1 MEKLIGQTLNRYKIV
16 SLLGEGGMGA
26 VFKAHDLTLQ
36 RDVAIKVMH
45 GHYARQPNFQE
56 RFLQEARTA
65 ARLDHPGIVQVH
77 DFGQDRSQL
86 YIVMEF
92 IPGDNLGKMMRD
104 LRAQKKW
111 IMLPESISLIRQVA
125 LALDYAHRQGVLHRD
140 LKPGNIM
147 IEPEASEGLPYRPV
161 ITDLGL
167 AKLVE
172 GGLVT
177 VDGTSMGT
185 PAYMSPEQSMGM
197 ATDARSDVYSLG
209 VLLFE
214 LSTGRLPFPAS
225 TLTEARRYHAETP
238 VPMPRSIREDLPD
251 ELEKI
256 ILKSM
261 EKDPSRRYQNASAL
275 AEALKG
281 AVPGASTA
289 VSAPTALQGAVSLFT
304 QYQQSLVEQRGASI
318 FEEFEPPSDV
328 SKDRIQI
335 LSPDRTSK
343 SLPLKRPGIT
353 IGREPDCDVV
363 IDDRSAS
370 RQHARVDFDGAN
382 YRVADLNSSNGTYLA
397 NARLLPG
404 IPEIWTPDKALRI
417 GNTWFRLVLA
427 GGAGSASAGVRSP
440 STQVDFSRVTSS
452 GGQGRVGL
460 FIETAQITAEPG
472 QATSIPIVLLNQGAV
487 VDHFQ
492 ISVGGVPAPWVT
504 VPPKPIQM
512 MPGDQNETT
521 ILIRPP
527 RTPQGRA
534 GRYPVTIRVIS
545 QDAPEQFV
553 ETQAVLTVSSFS
565 QFSSELHPQKIR
577 ANQTG
582 RVTVR
587 NQGNTQET
595 FSMSWK
601 DRGNELAF
609 TPPKT
614 MLNVPAGQDASAEF
628 SAKPHKR
635 AWIGGE
641 KIHSISVQV
650 ESAQAQ
656 SQTHAGEVIS
666 RALIPAW
673 VLPLALVMCL
683 VLAGILVMLSS
694 SMIGRANQATQTARA
709 NRTAVAIAV
718 QETNQAGTAAVL
730 AIENANQATRDA
742 ATVTATWLEAD
753 DDKDGLTNGKEL
765 ELNTLPNKRDTDED
779 GLDDG
784 AEVNIHKTDP
794 LNPDSDGD
802 GIKEGEEV
810 SRGMNPLSPDSD
822 QDGIPDA
829 QDPAPIQ
836 TSTATVD
843 FSATQQAGNAQT
855 AAAQE
860 ATANAAA
867 AVQAATLTAAQLT
880 SAAATANAAATLTA
894 ASAQPLAYVYS
905 SDGATANSFKSFL
918 DSKGFKVDLITMGN
932 VLGTNF
938 SQYKAAIIG
947 YETGN
952 GSSWGDNAGQQ
963 ANHIVNSGTAILG
976 VGEGGYAYLGKLSL
990 LIGYPNGAHGSSKK
1004 SVYAV
1009 DANSPIW
1016 KTPNN
1021 LNLPHDQIVNLYDEN
1036 SSYVVIYFPT
1046 PLMGTQLMG
1055 QDPDDARYYTILM
1068 QVDRFVLWGF
1078 DKGPQAMTNN
1088 GQRLFVNIL
1097 DYLIP

>member
-1 MEKLIGQTLNRYKIV
+1 MENLIGQTLNRYKIV

-26 VFKAHDLTLQ
+26 VYKAHDLTLQ

-45 GHYARQPNFQE
+45 AHYARQPNFQE

-65 ARLDHPGIVQVH
+65 ARMDHPGIVQVH
-77 DFGQDRSQL
+77 DFGQDRQQL

-92 IPGDNLGKMMRD
+92 IPGDNLAKMIRD

-111 IMLPESISLIRQVA
+111 IMLPESIALIKQVA

-147 IEPEASEGLPYRPV
+147 IEPEPSEGLPYRPV

-185 PAYMSPEQSMGM
+185 PAYMSPEQSMGL

-209 VLLFE
+209 ILLFE

-238 VPMPRSIREDLPD
+238 APAPRTIREDLPVD
-251 ELEKI
+251 LENV
-256 ILKSM
+256 ILRCM
-261 EKDPSRRYQNASAL
+261 EKDPAKRYQSANAL
-275 AEALKG
+275 AEALKDS
-281 AVPGASTA
+281 VRGASNITA
-289 VSAPTALQGAVSLFT
+289 APTALQGAVSLFT

-353 IGREPDCDVV
+353 IGREATCDVV
-363 IDDRSAS
+363 IDDRAAS

-382 YRVADLNSSNGTYLA
+382 YRVADLNSSNGTFLA

-427 GGAGSASAGVRSP
+427 GATGAAAGARATG
-440 STQVDFSRVTSS
+440 TQVDFSRVTTS

-460 FIETAQITAEPG
+460 FLETAQISAEPG
-472 QATSIPIVLLNQGAV
+472 QVTSLPIVLLNQGAV

-492 ISVGGVPAPWVT
+492 INVTGVPAKWVT

-527 RTPQGRA
+527 RSPQGRA
-534 GRYPVTIRVIS
+534 GRYPLTIRVIS

-553 ETQAVLTVSSFS
+553 ETQTVLTVSSFV
-565 QFSSELHPQKIR
+565 QFSSELFPQKIR
-577 ANQTG
+577 SNQTG
-582 RVTVR
+582 RVTVK

-595 FSMSWK
+595 FALSWK

-609 TPPKT
+609 TPPKAK
-614 MLNVPAGQDASAEF
+614 LNIPAGQDATAEF
-628 SAKPHKR
+628 SAKPYKR

-641 KIHSISVQV
+641 KTHPVTVQV
-650 ESAQAQ
+650 ESSQAQ
-656 SQTHAGEVIS
+656 PQIHAGEVIS

-673 VLPLALVMCL
+673 APPIFLFLCL
-683 VLAGILVMLSS
+683 ILAGAIGLLSTRI
-694 SMIGRANQATQTARA
+694 IGQANQATQTALA
-709 NRTAVAIAV
+709 NRTAVAVAV

-730 AIENANQATRDA
+730 EIENANQATRDA

-753 DDKDGLTNGKEL
+753 DDKDSLTNGKEL
-765 ELNTLPNKRDTDED
+765 ELGTLPNKRDTDED

-784 AEVNIHKTDP
+784 AEVNNQKTNP
-794 LNPDSDGD
+794 LQPDSDSDGLKDGD
-802 GIKEGEEV
+802 EV

-843 FSATQQAGNAQT
+843 LAATQQAGAAQT
-855 AAAQE
+855 QAAQ
-860 ATANAAA
+860 NA
-867 AVQAATLTAAQLT
+867 VMAATQTAAQLT

-894 ASAQPLAYVYS
+894 ASAQPIAYIYS
-905 SDGATANSFKSFL
+905 TDGAMANTFKSFL
-918 DSKGFKVDLITMGN
+918 NDKGFKVDLIPLGDI
-932 VLGTNF
+932 LGTNF
-938 SQYKAAIIG
+938 GHYKAAIIG

-952 GSSWGDNAGQQ
+952 GSSWGDNTGQQ
-963 ANHIVNSGTAILG
+963 ANHIATSGIPILG

-990 LIGYPNGAHGSSKK
+990 LIGYPNGAHGSSKN

-1009 DANSPIW
+1009 DPNSPIW

-1021 LNLPHDQIVNLYDEN
+1021 VNLPHDNILKIYDEN

-1046 PLMGTQLMG
+1046 PLMGTQLLG
-1055 QDPDDARYYTILM
+1055 QDPDDSRYYTILM
-1068 QVDRFVLWGF
+1068 QVDRFALWGF
-1078 DKGPQAMTNN
+1078 DKGPQAMTNQ

-1097 DYLIP
+1097 DLLIP

>member
-1 MEKLIGQTLNRYKIV
+1 MENLIGQTLNRYKIV

-45 GHYARQPNFQE
+45 AHYARQPNFQE

-65 ARLDHPGIVQVH
+65 ARMDHPGIVQVH

-111 IMLPESISLIRQVA
+111 IMLPESIALIRQVA
-125 LALDYAHRQGVLHRD
+125 VALDYAHRQGVLHRD

-185 PAYMSPEQSMGM
+185 PAYMSPEQSMGLT
-197 ATDARSDVYSLG
+197 TDARSDVYSLG

-214 LSTGRLPFPAS
+214 LATGRLPFPAS
-225 TLTEARRYHAETP
+225 TLTEARRYHGETP
-238 VPMPRSIREDLPD
+238 VPLPRSIREDLPE
-251 ELEKI
+251 ELEKV

-261 EKDPSRRYQNASAL
+261 EKDPSKRYQKSSAL

-281 AVPGASTA
+281 ADIGASTA
-289 VSAPTALQGAVSLFT
+289 VAAPTALQGAVSLFT

-427 GGAGSASAGVRSP
+427 GGVGSAAAVRGAG
-440 STQVDFSRVTSS
+440 TQVDFSRVTSS

-492 ISVGGVPAPWVT
+492 ISVSGVPAPWVT

-534 GRYPVTIRVIS
+534 GRYPLTISVIS

-553 ETQAVLTVSSFS
+553 EAQAVLTVSSFS

-595 FSMSWK
+595 FSLSWK
-601 DRGNELAF
+601 DRGNEVAF
-609 TPPKT
+609 TPPKAK
-614 MLNVPAGQDASAEF
+614 LNIPAGQDASAEF
-628 SAKPHKR
+628 SAKPQKR

-641 KIHSISVQV
+641 KIHPITVHV

-656 SQTHAGEVIS
+656 PQTHAGEVIS
-666 RALIPAW
+666 RALIPPW
-673 VLPLALVMCL
+673 VPPLALVMCL
-683 VLAGILVMLSS
+683 VLAGVIAMLSS
-694 SMIGRANQATQTARA
+694 SVIGKANQATQTALA
-709 NRTAVAIAV
+709 NRTAVAVAV

-742 ATVTATWLEAD
+742 ATVTATWLDAD

-802 GIKEGEEV
+802 GIKDGEEV

-836 TSTATVD
+836 TSTPTVD
-843 FSATQQAGNAQT
+843 FAATQQAGAAQT
-855 AAAQE
+855 SAAQ
-860 ATANAAA
+860 NASM
-867 AVQAATLTAAQLT
+867 AATQTVVQLT
-880 SAAATANAAATLTA
+880 SVAATANAAATQTA
-894 ASAQPLAYVYS
+894 ASARPLAYVYS
-905 SDGATANSFKSFL
+905 SDASTANSFKAFL
-918 DSKGFKVDLITMGN
+918 DSHGFKVDLIPMGN
-932 VLGTNF
+932 ILGTNF
-938 SQYKAAIIG
+938 SPYKAVIIG

-952 GSSWGDNAGQQ
+952 GSSWGDNGGQQ

-976 VGEGGYAYLGKLSL
+976 FGEGGYAYLGKLSL
-990 LIGYPNGAHGSSKK
+990 LIGYPNGAHGSSKR

-1009 DANSPIW
+1009 DANSPLW

-1021 LNLPHDQIVNLYDEN
+1021 VNLPHDQVVNLYDED

-1046 PLMGTQLMG
+1046 PLMGTQLLG
-1055 QDPDDARYYTILM
+1055 QDPDDARYFTILM

-1078 DKGPQAMTNN
+1078 DKGPNAMTNS
-1088 GQRLFVNIL
+1088 GQRVFVNIL
-1097 DYLIP
+1097 DLLIP